1 MKPSQ
6 VKHVTVSNFTCYY
19 LCQIVVWSPSK
30 TTVHCIGRHSPGF
43 YYVTY
48 VHNAYVGIL
57 AENIRSSF
65 CVVKFYAIKKACEL
79 VGIKFLLISN
89 SFYLTWVLP
98 LEIAYI
104 YATFVYE
111 LAEEVYKMGVCR
123 YTEKEYPVTCSLEP
137 RE

>member
-89 SFYLTWVLP
+89 SFYLTWVPPVGNCIHICHLC
-98 LEIAYI
+98 IWISRGSIQNAW
-104 YATFVYE
+104 
-111 LAEEVYKMGVCR
+111 VCVDIQKR
-123 YTEKEYPVTCSLEP
+123 NIQW
-137 RE
+137 RAH